1 MKRAI
6 SSLLTLVFLCSCGG
20 KKSDSSNAKDDA
32 ASGPQMAP
40 IPMPPSGVDKIAR
53 MNFVYGDGW
62 PVYDKAVA
70 AKTKKDWSAARTL
83 AESSVA
89 KDPYHL
95 DAHRLLATILTQA
108 GEHAAVVD
116 HLVTA
121 LSADY
126 WAYGPSLA
134 TDEDLEDFMAT
145 QHGQSVAA
153 LAQKI
158 RGDYT
163 KRIANGVWLVGRRST
178 WKWPK
183 EGLQP
188 ATTRGELYAYDRET
202 RRYLRLTHTGHRV
215 AGFVRSDAGTEVAIL
230 GFDKIDRPKAPP
242 TAPGMIASAWVI
254 VLDTTTWQPLGPKV
268 KLGTARE
275 LQLGYGTGDQLVV
288 GVDAAVSSIDKTTGK
303 LAAGGALPFP
313 RIALSLDEGTVV
325 RAPEGIEAAWSGD
338 PPVTTSIKVTGGA
351 AIAIPESGSTAQS
364 SIAVAPGAGH
374 IAFSTWVDPC
384 AKDAAP
390 SLYVADTKKGA
401 LKHLLTSASRFATR
415 WLDPVTLAYEDGE
428 GSIRLWDAGTA
439 RESLKLENKVGIAL
453 DVLSIHP
460 APVCKATPAA
470 VDPGSG
476 AGSGSA
482 DEPLPPEEGSGGPV
496 TAPQ

>member
-6 SSLLTLVFLCSCGG
+6 SSLLTLAFLCSCGG
-20 KKSDSSNAKDDA
+20 KKGDSAAVKDDA
-32 ASGPQMAP
+32 ASGPQTAP

-62 PVYDKAVA
+62 QVYDKAVA
-70 AKTKKDWSAARTL
+70 AKAKKDWSAARTL
-83 AESSVA
+83 AESSVG

-121 LSADY
+121 LANDY

-134 TDEDLEDFMAT
+134 TDADLADFIGT
-145 QHGQSVAA
+145 QHGQAVIS

-158 RGDYT
+158 RDDYT
-163 KRIANGVWLVGRRST
+163 KRIANAVWLVGRRST

-188 ATTRGELYAYDRET
+188 ATTRGELYAYDRES

-215 AGFVRSDAGTEVAIL
+215 AGFARSASGTEVAVL
-230 GFDKIDRPKAPP
+230 GFDKIDRPKASSD
-242 TAPGMIASAWVI
+242 APGMIASAWVI
-254 VLDTTTWQPLGPKV
+254 VLDTTTWTALGPKV
-268 KLGTARE
+268 KLGSARE
-275 LQLGYGTGDQLVV
+275 LQLGYGAGDQLVV
-288 GVDAAVSSIDKTTGK
+288 GVDAAVSSIDKPTGK
-303 LAAGGALPFP
+303 LAAGATLPLP
-313 RIALSLDEGTVV
+313 RISLSLEEGKLI
-325 RAPEGIEAAWSGD
+325 RAPDGIEAAWSGE
-338 PPVTTSIKVTGGA
+338 PPVTTSIKVPGGP

-364 SIAVAPGAGH
+364 SIALAPGGGNV
-374 IAFSTWVDPC
+374 AFSTWVDPC
-384 AKDAAP
+384 AKDSAP
-390 SLYVADTKKGA
+390 SLYVAETKKGA

-415 WLDPVTLAYEDGE
+415 WLDPATLAYEDGE
-428 GSIRLWDAGTA
+428 GAIRLWDAGTR
-439 RESLKLENKVGIAL
+439 REALKLENKVGIAL
-453 DVLSIHP
+453 DVLSISA
-460 APVCKATPAA
+460 APVCKATPEA
-470 VDPGSG
+470 VDAGSG
-476 AGSGSA
+476 AGSA
-482 DEPLPPEEGSGGPV
+482 DEPLPPEEEPGGPV